1 MLLLLLITTATA
13 EFLRG
18 ATHIQLAGCNAD
30 CGRLE
35 VKLSD
40 DDAWRAV
47 TSSNWTRADA
57 IKTCARLG
65 FEDVASISSPFAAAA
80 ARGDRAVLGF
90 DGSVRTCVGGEC
102 SMPAVGVAC
111 RARGPVRDTA
121 AAMARIDAWAPLR
134 SARLRAALSVSGE
147 GNATLS
153 ELTVSIDDIEA
164 ARALPFDGADR
175 RDALRAQRR
184 TIEFLERHPRAAAAL
199 QRLQARG
206 LLEVTPIGIVLRE
219 GTSSDD
225 AELAYEAYLASD
237 PNGDVHFEI
246 DGKRRLVPS
255 PSTNDA
261 VLALRRDG
269 VARIRDWGVLTD
281 GIAKKAT
288 RSLQGSRETLSS
300 TSNGRVA
307 TARYADKRLERF
319 FRSINEIASG
329 YLGDAQLSG
338 YKVVHIDT
346 TSSNDTE
353 SYVAGLWHHDRVG
366 NRLKAFVFLHDVDCD
381 EGHPTEVAVGS
392 HLLNY
397 YRTDAMGASRFS
409 NDYVRDHYEVA
420 KLCGSKGGGFVV
432 DTHTLHRGAVEGSL
446 PRTVVVG
453 EYHSI
458 GKCAAMDAL
467 GLGLPCPS
475 GDQFLVS

>member
-1 MLLLLLITTATA
+1 MRTILLAATATA

-35 VKLSD
+35 VKLHNE
-40 DDAWRAV
+40 DAWRAV

-57 IKTCARLG
+57 SKTCARLG

-80 ARGDRAVLGF
+80 ARGDRVVLEE
-90 DGSVRTCVGGEC
+90 GSVRTCIDEEC
-102 SMPAVGVAC
+102 TMPAVGVAC
-111 RARGPVRDTA
+111 RARGPARDTA

-134 SARLRAALSVSGE
+134 RARLRAALSVSGE

-153 ELTVSIDDIEA
+153 ELIVSIDDIEA
-164 ARALPFDGADR
+164 ARALPLGEADR
-175 RDALRAQRR
+175 LHALKAQRR

-199 QRLQARG
+199 YSLKARG
-206 LLEVTPIGIVLRE
+206 LLEVTPLGIVLRE
-219 GTSSDD
+219 GTSVHD
-225 AELAYEAYLASD
+225 AELVYETYLASD
-237 PNGDVHFEI
+237 PHGDVHFEF
-246 DGKRRLVPS
+246 DGRRRLVPP

-269 VARIRDWGVLTD
+269 VAHIKDWGVLTD
-281 GIAKKAT
+281 GIEKKAT
-288 RSLQGSRETLSS
+288 RSLHGSRKTLSS

-319 FRSINEIASG
+319 FRSITDIASG
-329 YLGDAQLSG
+329 YLGEAQLSG
-338 YKVVHIDT
+338 YKIVRIDT
-346 TSSNDTE
+346 TSANDTE

-366 NRLKAFVFLHDVDCD
+366 NRLKVFVFLHDVDCS

-392 HLLNY
+392 HLMNY
-397 YRTDAMGASRFS
+397 YRTDAMGASRFA
-409 NDYVRDHYEVA
+409 DEYVRNNYDVA
-420 KLCGSKGGGFVV
+420 KLCGPKGGGFVV

-446 PRTVVVG
+446 PRTVIVG
-453 EYHSI
+453 EYHAI
-458 GKCAAMDAL
+458 EKCAAMDAL

-475 GDQFLVS
+475 GDQFLV

>member
-1 MLLLLLITTATA
+1 MRALLLLTTASA

-35 VKLSD
+35 VKLQN

-47 TSSNWTRADA
+47 TSLNWTRADA
-57 IKTCARLG
+57 VQTCARLG
-65 FEDVASISSPFAAAA
+65 FDEVASISSPFAAAGA
-80 ARGDRAVLGF
+80 TGDRVVL
-90 DGSVRTCVGGEC
+90 DGGRVRTCVGGEC
-102 SMPAVGVAC
+102 SAPAVGVAC
-111 RARGPVRDTA
+111 RARGPPTDTA
-121 AAMARIDAWAPLR
+121 AAMARVDAWAPLR
-134 SARLRAALSVSGE
+134 RARLRAALRHVGG

-153 ELTVSIDDIEA
+153 ELTVSIDEIEE
-164 ARALPFDGADR
+164 ARALPFDVADR
-175 RDALRAQRR
+175 VAAANAQRR
-184 TIEFLERHPRAAAAL
+184 TIEFLGRYPRAAAAL
-199 QRLQARG
+199 HGLRARG
-206 LLEVTPIGIVLRE
+206 LLEVTPLGIVLRE
-219 GTSSDD
+219 GTLQHE
-225 AELAYEAYLASD
+225 AELAYAAYLSTD

-269 VARIRDWGVLTD
+269 VARVGDWGVLTD
-281 GIAKKAT
+281 SISQKAT
-288 RSLQGSRETLSS
+288 RSLHGSRKTLSS

-319 FRSINEIASG
+319 FRSINDIASG

-338 YKVVHIDT
+338 YKIVRIDT
-346 TSSNDTE
+346 TSANDTE

-366 NRLKAFVFLHDVDCD
+366 NRLKVFVFLHDVDCN

-392 HLLNY
+392 HLMNY

-409 NDYVRDHYEVA
+409 DDYVRSNYKVA
-420 KLCGSKGGGFVV
+420 KLCGPKGGGFVV

-453 EYHSI
+453 EYHAI
-458 GKCAAMDAL
+458 EKCAAMDAL
-467 GLGLPCPS
+467 KLGLPCPS
-475 GDQFLVS
+475 GDQFLV

>member
-1 MLLLLLITTATA
+1 MRTILLAAAATA

-35 VKLSD
+35 VKLQN

-47 TSSNWTRADA
+47 TSLNWTRADA
-57 IKTCARLG
+57 SKTCARLG
-65 FEDVASISSPFAAAA
+65 FEDVASISSPFAAAGA
-80 ARGDRAVLGF
+80 TGDRAVLDG
-90 DGSVRTCVGGEC
+90 GSVRQCVDEEC
-102 SMPAVGVAC
+102 TMPAVGVAC
-111 RARGPVRDTA
+111 RARGPPTDTA

-134 SARLRAALSVSGE
+134 SARLRAALRHAHD
-147 GNATLS
+147 GN
-153 ELTVSIDDIEA
+153 VSISDLTISVDAIEE

-175 RDALRAQRR
+175 VAAVNAQRR
-184 TIEFLERHPRAAAAL
+184 TMDFLERYPRAAAAL
-199 QRLQARG
+199 QRLKARG
-206 LLEVTPIGIVLRE
+206 LLEVTPLGIVLRE
-219 GTSSDD
+219 GTLSHE
-225 AELAYEAYLASD
+225 AELAYAAYLSTD

-261 VLALRRDG
+261 VLSLRRDG

-281 GIAKKAT
+281 SIAKKAT
-288 RSLQGSRETLSS
+288 RSLHGSRKTLSS

-319 FRSINEIASG
+319 FRSITDIASG
-329 YLGDAQLSG
+329 YLGEAQLSG
-338 YKVVHIDT
+338 YKIVRIDT
-346 TSSNDTE
+346 TSQNDTE

-397 YRTDAMGASRFS
+397 YRTDAMGASRFA
-409 NDYVRDHYEVA
+409 DEYVRKNYEVA
-420 KLCGSKGGGFVV
+420 KLCGPKGGGFVV

-446 PRTVVVG
+446 PRTVIVG
-453 EYHSI
+453 EYHAI
-458 GKCAAMDAL
+458 EKCAAMDAL

-475 GDQFLVS
+475 GDQFLV

>member
-1 MLLLLLITTATA
+1 MRAVLLLTTATA

-35 VKLSD
+35 VKLSN

-47 TSSNWTRADA
+47 TSLNWTRADA
-57 IKTCARLG
+57 SKTCARLG

-90 DGSVRTCVGGEC
+90 DGSVRSCVGGEC
-102 SMPAVGVAC
+102 TMPAVGVAC
-111 RARGPVRDTA
+111 RARGPPTDTA
-121 AAMARIDAWAPLR
+121 AAMARVDAWAPLR
-134 SARLRAALSVSGE
+134 SARLRAALRHAQDGNVS
-147 GNATLS
+147 LS
-153 ELTVSIDDIEA
+153 DLTVSVDAIEA
-164 ARALPFDGADR
+164 ARALPLGKADR
-175 RDALRAQRR
+175 LHALKAQKH
-184 TIEFLERHPRAAAAL
+184 TIEFLERHPGAAAAL
-199 QRLQARG
+199 HRLKARG
-206 LLEVTPIGIVLRE
+206 LLEVTPMGIVMRE
-219 GTSSDD
+219 GTLQHD
-225 AELAYEAYLASD
+225 AELVYAAYLASD

-281 GIAKKAT
+281 SIEKKAT
-288 RSLQGSRETLSS
+288 RSLQGSRKTLSS

-319 FRSINEIASG
+319 FRSINDIASG
-329 YLGDAQLSG
+329 YLGEAQLSG
-338 YKVVHIDT
+338 YKIVRIDT
-346 TSSNDTE
+346 TTANDTE

-409 NDYVRDHYEVA
+409 NEYVRDHYVVE
-420 KLCGSKGGGFVV
+420 KLCGSKGGGFIV

-453 EYHSI
+453 EYHAV

-467 GLGLPCPS
+467 KLGLPCPS
-475 GDQFLVS
+475 GDQFLV

>member
-1 MLLLLLITTATA
+1 
-13 EFLRG
+13 
-18 ATHIQLAGCNAD
+18 
-30 CGRLE
+30 
-35 VKLSD
+35 
-40 DDAWRAV
+40 
-47 TSSNWTRADA
+47 
-57 IKTCARLG
+57 
-65 FEDVASISSPFAAAA
+65 
-80 ARGDRAVLGF
+80 
-90 DGSVRTCVGGEC
+90 
-102 SMPAVGVAC
+102 MPAVGVAC

-134 SARLRAALSVSGE
+134 SARLRAALRHAHG
-147 GNATLS
+147 GNATS
-153 ELTVSIDDIEA
+153 SDLTVSIDDIEA

-175 RDALRAQRR
+175 VAAVTAQRR
-184 TIEFLERHPRAAAAL
+184 TIEFLERYPGAAHVL
-199 QRLQARG
+199 HQLQARG
-206 LLEVTPIGIVLRE
+206 LLEVTPLGIVMRE
-219 GTSSDD
+219 GTSVNE

-237 PNGDVHFEI
+237 PNGDVHFEC
-246 DGKRRLVPS
+246 DGRRRLAPAPTS
-255 PSTNDA
+255 DDA
-261 VLALRRDG
+261 VRALRRDG

-281 GIAKKAT
+281 SIEKKAT
-288 RSLQGSRETLSS
+288 RSLQGSRKTLSS

-307 TARYADKRLERF
+307 TARYHDKRLERF
-319 FRSINEIASG
+319 FRSINDIASG
-329 YLGDAQLSG
+329 YLGEAQLSG

-409 NDYVRDHYEVA
+409 NEYVRDHYVVE

-453 EYHSI
+453 EYHAV

-467 GLGLPCPS
+467 KLGLPCPS
-475 GDQFLVS
+475 GDQFLV

>member
-1 MLLLLLITTATA
+1 MRALVLLIATASA

-35 VKLSD
+35 VKLHD
-40 DDAWRAV
+40 NDAWRAV

-65 FEDVASISSPFAAAA
+65 FDEVASISSPFAAAA
-80 ARGDRAVLGF
+80 ARGDRVVLEE
-90 DGSVRTCVGGEC
+90 GSVRQCIDKEC
-102 SMPAVGVAC
+102 TMPAVGVAC

-153 ELTVSIDDIEA
+153 DLTVSVDAIEA

-175 RDALRAQRR
+175 VAAVKAQRR
-184 TIEFLERHPRAAAAL
+184 TIEFLERYPGAAHAL
-199 QRLQARG
+199 HGLKARG
-206 LLEVTPIGIVLRE
+206 LLEVTPLGIVLRE
-219 GTSSDD
+219 GTLQHE

-269 VARIRDWGVLTD
+269 VARIADWGVLTD
-281 GIAKKAT
+281 SIEKKAT
-288 RSLQGSRETLSS
+288 RSLQGSRKTLSS
-300 TSNGRVA
+300 TSNGRVS

-319 FRSINEIASG
+319 FRSINDIASG
-329 YLGDAQLSG
+329 YLGEAQLSG

-346 TSSNDTE
+346 TTANDTE

-397 YRTDAMGASRFS
+397 YRTDAMGASRFA
-409 NDYVRDHYEVA
+409 DAYVRENYEVA
-420 KLCGSKGGGFVV
+420 KLCGAKGGGFVV

-446 PRTVVVG
+446 PRTVIVG
-453 EYHSI
+453 EYHAA

-467 GLGLPCPS
+467 KLGLPCPS
-475 GDQFLVS
+475 GDQFLV

>member
-1 MLLLLLITTATA
+1 MRTILLAVTAAA
-13 EFLRG
+13 EFLKG

-35 VKLSD
+35 VKLQNE
-40 DDAWRAV
+40 DAWRAV
-47 TSSNWTRADA
+47 TSLNWTRADA
-57 IKTCARLG
+57 SKTCARLG

-80 ARGDRAVLGF
+80 ARGDRAVLDG
-90 DGSVRTCVGGEC
+90 GSVRQCIDKEC
-102 SMPAVGVAC
+102 TMPAVGVAC
-111 RARGPVRDTA
+111 RARGPPTDTA

-134 SARLRAALSVSGE
+134 SARLRAALRHAHD
-147 GNATLS
+147 GN
-153 ELTVSIDDIEA
+153 VSISDLTISVDAIEE

-175 RDALRAQRR
+175 VAAVNAQRR
-184 TIEFLERHPRAAAAL
+184 TMDFLERYPRAAAAL
-199 QRLQARG
+199 QRLKARG
-206 LLEVTPIGIVLRE
+206 LLEVTPLGIVLRE
-219 GTSSDD
+219 GTLSHE
-225 AELAYEAYLASD
+225 AELAYAAYLSTD

-246 DGKRRLVPS
+246 DGKRRLVPP

-261 VLALRRDG
+261 VLSLRRDG
-269 VARIRDWGVLTD
+269 VARIDNWKFLTD
-281 GIAKKAT
+281 SISRKAT
-288 RSLQGSRETLSS
+288 RSLHGSRKTLSS

-307 TARYADKRLERF
+307 TARYRDTRLERF
-319 FRSINEIASG
+319 FRSINDIASG

-338 YKVVHIDT
+338 YKIVRIDT
-346 TSSNDTE
+346 TSANDTE

-366 NRLKAFVFLHDVDCD
+366 NRLKVFVFLHDVDCD

-409 NDYVRDHYEVA
+409 NEYVRSNYEVA
-420 KLCGSKGGGFVV
+420 KLCGPKGGGFVV

-446 PRTVVVG
+446 PRTVIVG
-453 EYHSI
+453 EYHGQ

-467 GLGLPCPS
+467 KLGLPCPS
-475 GDQFLVS
+475 GDQFLV

>member
-1 MLLLLLITTATA
+1 MRLVLLIATASA

-35 VKLSD
+35 VKLQNE
-40 DDAWRAV
+40 DAWRAV

-80 ARGDRAVLGF
+80 ARGDRVVLDG
-90 DGSVRTCVGGEC
+90 GSVRQCIDKEC
-102 SMPAVGVAC
+102 TMPAVGVAC

-134 SARLRAALSVSGE
+134 NARLRAALSVSGE

-153 ELTVSIDDIEA
+153 DLTVSVDAIEA
-164 ARALPFDGADR
+164 ARALPLGEADR
-175 RDALRAQRR
+175 LHALRAQKR

-199 QRLQARG
+199 HGLKARG
-206 LLEVTPIGIVLRE
+206 LLEVTPIGIVMRE
-219 GTSSDD
+219 GTSVHE
-225 AELAYEAYLASD
+225 AELVYEAYLASD
-237 PNGDVHFEI
+237 PNGDVHFEC
-246 DGKRRLVPS
+246 DGRRRLVPS

-281 GIAKKAT
+281 SIEKKAT
-288 RSLQGSRETLSS
+288 RSLQGSRKTLSS

-319 FRSINEIASG
+319 FRSINDIASG

-338 YKVVHIDT
+338 YKVVHI
-346 TSSNDTE
+346 
-353 SYVAGLWHHDRVG
+353 
-366 NRLKAFVFLHDVDCD
+366 
-381 EGHPTEVAVGS
+381 
-392 HLLNY
+392 
-397 YRTDAMGASRFS
+397 
-409 NDYVRDHYEVA
+409 VRPCVEINCVCSMA
-420 KLCGSKGGGFVV
+420 WGF
-432 DTHTLHRGAVEGSL
+432 T
-446 PRTVVVG
+446 
-453 EYHSI
+453 
-458 GKCAAMDAL
+458 K
-467 GLGLPCPS
+467 
-475 GDQFLVS
+475 VSELTG

>member
-1 MLLLLLITTATA
+1 
-13 EFLRG
+13 
-18 ATHIQLAGCNAD
+18 
-30 CGRLE
+30 
-35 VKLSD
+35 
-40 DDAWRAV
+40 
-47 TSSNWTRADA
+47 
-57 IKTCARLG
+57 
-65 FEDVASISSPFAAAA
+65 
-80 ARGDRAVLGF
+80 
-90 DGSVRTCVGGEC
+90 
-102 SMPAVGVAC
+102 MPAVGVAC
-111 RARGPVRDTA
+111 RARGPPTDTA

-134 SARLRAALSVSGE
+134 SARLRAALRHAHD
-147 GNATLS
+147 GN
-153 ELTVSIDDIEA
+153 VSISDLTISVDAIEE

-175 RDALRAQRR
+175 LHALKARRR
-184 TIEFLERHPRAAAAL
+184 TIEFLEGHPRAAAAL
-199 QRLQARG
+199 HSLKERA
-206 LLEVTPIGIVLRE
+206 LLEVTPLGIVLRE
-219 GTSSDD
+219 GTLQHE
-225 AELAYEAYLASD
+225 AELVYEAYLASD
-237 PNGDVHFEI
+237 PNGDVHFEC
-246 DGKRRLVPS
+246 DGRRRLMSEPS
-255 PSTNDA
+255 SDDA

-281 GIAKKAT
+281 RIEKKAT
-288 RSLQGSRETLSS
+288 RSLRGSRKTLSS

-319 FRSINEIASG
+319 FRSINDVASG

-338 YKVVHIDT
+338 YKIVRIDT
-346 TSSNDTE
+346 TTANDTE

-366 NRLKAFVFLHDVDCD
+366 NRLKVFVFLHDVDCD

-409 NDYVRDHYEVA
+409 NEYVRDHYVVE
-420 KLCGSKGGGFVV
+420 KLCGPKGGGFVV

-453 EYHSI
+453 EYHAV

>member
-1 MLLLLLITTATA
+1 MRTILLLATASA
-13 EFLRG
+13 EFLKG
-18 ATHIQLAGCNAD
+18 ATHVQLAGCNAD

-35 VKLSD
+35 VKLSN

-47 TSSNWTRADA
+47 TSQNWTRADA
-57 IKTCARLG
+57 SKTCARLG
-65 FEDVASISSPFAAAA
+65 FEDVASISSPFAAAGA
-80 ARGDRAVLGF
+80 TGDRAVLGF
-90 DGSVRTCVGGEC
+90 DGSVRTCIDEEC
-102 SMPAVGVAC
+102 AMPAVGVAC
-111 RARGPVRDTA
+111 RARGPPTDTA
-121 AAMARIDAWAPLR
+121 AAMALVDTWAPLR
-134 SARLRAALSVSGE
+134 RARLRAALRHVGG

-153 ELTVSIDDIEA
+153 ELTVSIDEIEE
-164 ARALPFDGADR
+164 ARALPFDVADR
-175 RDALRAQRR
+175 VAAANAQRR
-184 TIEFLERHPRAAAAL
+184 TIEFLERYPRAAAAL
-199 QRLQARG
+199 QRLKARG
-206 LLEVTPIGIVLRE
+206 LLEVTPLGIVLRE
-219 GTSSDD
+219 GALQHE

-246 DGKRRLVPS
+246 DGRRRLISEPS
-255 PSTNDA
+255 SDDA

-281 GIAKKAT
+281 SISRKAT
-288 RSLQGSRETLSS
+288 RSLRGSRKTLSS

-319 FRSINEIASG
+319 FRSIQHIASG

-338 YKVVHIDT
+338 YKIVRIDT
-346 TSSNDTE
+346 TSQNDTE

-397 YRTDAMGASRFS
+397 YRTDAMGASRFAD
-409 NDYVRDHYEVA
+409 DYVRKNYEVA
-420 KLCGSKGGGFVV
+420 KLCGAKGGGFVV

-446 PRTVVVG
+446 ARTVIVG
-453 EYHSI
+453 EYHSV

-475 GDQFLVS
+475 GDQFLV

>member
-1 MLLLLLITTATA
+1 MRAVLLLTTATA

-35 VKLSD
+35 VKLSN

-47 TSSNWTRADA
+47 TSLNWTRADA
-57 IKTCARLG
+57 SKTCARLG

-90 DGSVRTCVGGEC
+90 DGSVRSCVGGEC
-102 SMPAVGVAC
+102 TMPAVGVAC
-111 RARGPVRDTA
+111 RARGPPTDTA
-121 AAMARIDAWAPLR
+121 AAMARVDAWAPLR
-134 SARLRAALSVSGE
+134 SARLRAALRHAQDGNVS
-147 GNATLS
+147 LS
-153 ELTVSIDDIEA
+153 DLTVSVDAIEA
-164 ARALPFDGADR
+164 ARALPLGKADR
-175 RDALRAQRR
+175 LHALKAQKH
-184 TIEFLERHPRAAAAL
+184 TIEFLERHPGAAAAL
-199 QRLQARG
+199 HRLKARG
-206 LLEVTPIGIVLRE
+206 LLEVTPMGIVMRE
-219 GTSSDD
+219 GTLQHD
-225 AELAYEAYLASD
+225 AELVYAAYLASD

-281 GIAKKAT
+281 SIEKKAT
-288 RSLQGSRETLSS
+288 RSLQGSRKTLSS

-307 TARYADKRLERF
+307 TARYRDKRLERF
-319 FRSINEIASG
+319 FRSINDIASG
-329 YLGDAQLSG
+329 YLGEAQLSG
-338 YKVVHIDT
+338 YKVVRIDT
-346 TSSNDTE
+346 TSQNDTE

-366 NRLKAFVFLHDVDCD
+366 NRLKVFVFLHDVDCD

-409 NDYVRDHYEVA
+409 NEYVRSNYEVA
-420 KLCGSKGGGFVV
+420 KLCGPKGGGFVV

-446 PRTVVVG
+446 PRTVIVG
-453 EYHSI
+453 EYHGA

-475 GDQFLVS
+475 GDQFLV

>member
-1 MLLLLLITTATA
+1 MRTILLAATAAA

-18 ATHIQLAGCNAD
+18 ATHVQLAGCNAD

-35 VKLSD
+35 VKLSH

-57 IKTCARLG
+57 SKTCARLG

-90 DGSVRTCVGGEC
+90 DGSVRSCVGGEC

-111 RARGPVRDTA
+111 RARGPIRDTA

-134 SARLRAALSVSGE
+134 RARLRAALSVSGE

-153 ELTVSIDDIEA
+153 DLTVDIDEIEA
-164 ARALPFDGADR
+164 ARALPLGEADR
-175 RDALRAQRR
+175 LHALKAQRR

-199 QRLQARG
+199 QRLKERN
-206 LLEVTPIGIVLRE
+206 LLEVTPLGVVLRE
-219 GTSSDD
+219 GTLQHE
-225 AELAYEAYLASD
+225 AELAYEAYLSED
-237 PNGDVHFEI
+237 PNGDVHFEC
-246 DGKRRLVPS
+246 DGRRRLVPS

-261 VLALRRDG
+261 VLSLRRDG
-269 VARIRDWGVLTD
+269 VASIKDWGVLTD
-281 GIAKKAT
+281 RIEKKAT
-288 RSLQGSRETLSS
+288 RSLHGSRKTLSS

-319 FRSINEIASG
+319 FRSINDIASG

-338 YKVVHIDT
+338 YKVVRIAT
-346 TSSNDTE
+346 TSQNDTE

-366 NRLKAFVFLHDVDCD
+366 NRLKVFVFLHDVDCD

-392 HLLNY
+392 HLMNY
-397 YRTDAMGASRFS
+397 YRTDAMGASRFAD
-409 NDYVRDHYEVA
+409 DYVRQNYEVA
-420 KLCGSKGGGFVV
+420 KLCGPKGGGFVV
-432 DTHTLHRGAVEGSL
+432 DTHTLHRGAIEGSL
-446 PRTVVVG
+446 PRTVIVG
-453 EYHSI
+453 EYHHI
-458 GKCAAMDAL
+458 EKCAAMDAL

-475 GDQFLVS
+475 GDQFLV

>member
-1 MLLLLLITTATA
+1 
-13 EFLRG
+13 
-18 ATHIQLAGCNAD
+18 
-30 CGRLE
+30 
-35 VKLSD
+35 
-40 DDAWRAV
+40 
-47 TSSNWTRADA
+47 
-57 IKTCARLG
+57 
-65 FEDVASISSPFAAAA
+65 
-80 ARGDRAVLGF
+80 
-90 DGSVRTCVGGEC
+90 
-102 SMPAVGVAC
+102 MPAVGVAC
-111 RARGPVRDTA
+111 RARGPPTDTA
-121 AAMARIDAWAPLR
+121 AAMARVDAWAPLR
-134 SARLRAALSVSGE
+134 SARLRAALRHAQDGNVS
-147 GNATLS
+147 LS
-153 ELTVSIDDIEA
+153 DLTVSVDAIEA
-164 ARALPFDGADR
+164 ARALPLGKADR
-175 RDALRAQRR
+175 LHALKAQKH
-184 TIEFLERHPRAAAAL
+184 TIEFLERHPGAAAAL
-199 QRLQARG
+199 HRLKARG
-206 LLEVTPIGIVLRE
+206 LLEVTPMGIVMRE
-219 GTSSDD
+219 GTLQHD
-225 AELAYEAYLASD
+225 AELVYEAYLASD

-281 GIAKKAT
+281 SIEKKAT
-288 RSLQGSRETLSS
+288 RSLRGSRKTLSS

-319 FRSINEIASG
+319 FRSINDIASG

-338 YKVVHIDT
+338 YKIVRIDT
-346 TSSNDTE
+346 TSANDTE

-397 YRTDAMGASRFS
+397 YRTDAMGASRFAD
-409 NDYVRDHYEVA
+409 DYVRKKYEVA
-420 KLCGSKGGGFVV
+420 KLCGPKGAGFVV

-446 PRTVVVG
+446 PRTVIVG
-453 EYHSI
+453 EYHAV

-475 GDQFLVS
+475 GDQFLV

>member
-1 MLLLLLITTATA
+1 MRAVLLLTTATA

-35 VKLSD
+35 VKLSN

-47 TSSNWTRADA
+47 TSLNWTRADA
-57 IKTCARLG
+57 SKTCARLG

-80 ARGDRAVLGF
+80 ARGDRAVLDG
-90 DGSVRTCVGGEC
+90 GSVRQCIDKEC
-102 SMPAVGVAC
+102 TMPAVGVAC
-111 RARGPVRDTA
+111 RARGPPTDTA
-121 AAMARIDAWAPLR
+121 AAMARVDAWAPLR
-134 SARLRAALSVSGE
+134 RARLRVALRQCVND

-153 ELTVSIDDIEA
+153 DLTVSVDAIEA
-164 ARALPFDGADR
+164 ARALPLGKADR
-175 RDALRAQRR
+175 LHALKAQKH
-184 TIEFLERHPRAAAAL
+184 TIEFLERHPGAAAAL
-199 QRLQARG
+199 HRLKARG
-206 LLEVTPIGIVLRE
+206 LLEVTPMGIVMRE
-219 GTSSDD
+219 GTLQHD
-225 AELAYEAYLASD
+225 AELDYAAYLASD

-281 GIAKKAT
+281 SIEKKAT
-288 RSLQGSRETLSS
+288 RSLQGSRKTLSS

-307 TARYADKRLERF
+307 TARYRDKRLERF
-319 FRSINEIASG
+319 FRSINDIASG
-329 YLGDAQLSG
+329 YLGEAQLSG
-338 YKVVHIDT
+338 YKVVRIDT
-346 TSSNDTE
+346 TTANDTE

-366 NRLKAFVFLHDVDCD
+366 NRLKVFVFLHDVDCD

-409 NDYVRDHYEVA
+409 NEYVRSNYEVA
-420 KLCGSKGGGFVV
+420 KLCGPKGGGFVV

-446 PRTVVVG
+446 PRTVIVG
-453 EYHSI
+453 EYHGQ

-467 GLGLPCPS
+467 KLGLPCPS
-475 GDQFLVS
+475 GDQFLV